1 MFDNDRSGFV
11 TSENISRV
19 AKELGETISTRDI
32 EDILQR
38 TASHGG

>member
-11 TSENISRV
+11 TSENICRV
-19 AKELGETISTRDI
+19 AKELGETISIRDI
-32 EDILQR
+32 EDILHR